1 MRILFLLGVSLMLL
15 GITLSIQDK
24 IESEY
29 ERGYQDGIHSLNTR
43 QVDNLCI
50 KWWFQSNLEAA
61 RKRACGK

>member
-1 MRILFLLGVSLMLL
+1 MRIAFLLGVSLMLL
-15 GITLSIQDK
+15 GITLAIQDK
-24 IESEY
+24 MEREY

-50 KWWFQSNLEAA
+50 KWWFQSDLEAA

>member
-15 GITLSIQDK
+15 GITLAIQDK
-24 IESEY
+24 LEHEY
-29 ERGYQDGIHSLNTR
+29 ERGYQDAIRSLSTR

-50 KWWFQSNLEAA
+50 KWWFQSDLEAA

>member
-24 IESEY
+24 LEHEY
-29 ERGYQDGIHSLNTR
+29 ERGYQDAIRSLSTR

-50 KWWFQSNLEAA
+50 KWWFQSDLEAA

>member
-24 IESEY
+24 IEREY
-29 ERGYQDGIHSLNTR
+29 ERGYQDGMRSLNTR

-50 KWWFQSNLEAA
+50 KWWFQSDLEAA

>member
-1 MRILFLLGVSLMLL
+1 MRVLFLLGVSLMLL
-15 GITLSIQDK
+15 GITLAIQDK
-24 IESEY
+24 MEREY
-29 ERGYQDGIHSLNTR
+29 ERGYQDGMHSLSTR